1 MSSKGGLGRGLNA
14 IFEANPGLAPKKDQ
28 VVELSPDE
36 IQANRYQPRTDFDE
50 TALQEL
56 ADSVKEYGVLTP
68 ILVRKLPER
77 EGDRAYELIA
87 GERRLRAARLA
98 GLTKVP
104 CLVRTYNDAETSEI
118 ALIENLQREDLN
130 PIEEAEAYRQLL
142 EQFHLTQEELARKVG
157 RSRPHIANFL
167 RLLKLPQTVR
177 ASVANGTLSMGQARP
192 LAALSD
198 AALIE
203 RAADFIEEHE
213 LSARQS
219 EALVKRLQKDPG
231 ALGPGEGTQHGEKKD
246 QQPFVRA
253 AQDQL
258 SELLGTRVRI
268 LPGRKTSHIQIDF
281 YGTDDLNRLL
291 EILGQLRSQ
300 PGAGGAAVPPSMD
313 KQQKIEALRK
323 LSTTGHFTV

>member
-1 MSSKGGLGRGLNA
+1 MSSKGGLGRGLGA

-28 VVELSPDE
+28 VVELSLDE

-56 ADSVKEYGVLTP
+56 ADSMKEYGVLTP
-68 ILVRKLPER
+68 ILVRKLPAR
-77 EGDRAYELIA
+77 EGEKAYELIA

-98 GLTKVP
+98 GLERVP

-130 PIEEAEAYRQLL
+130 PIEEAEAYQQLL

-167 RLLKLPQTVR
+167 RLLKLPQQVR

-192 LAALSD
+192 LAALED

-231 ALGPGEGTQHGEKKD
+231 ALEAEAKPRQKEKE
-246 QQPFVRA
+246 QEPFVRE
-253 AQDQL
+253 AQDHL

-281 YGTDDLNRLL
+281 YGTEDLNRLL
-291 EILGQLRSQ
+291 DILNQLRSH
-300 PGAGGAAVPPSMD
+300 PGTGGAAVPPAMD